1 MTKREALRM
10 IKREALRMTK
20 REALRMIKREALRLA
35 RGRDAGFFA
44 FHGIWA
50 ASLTGVKEWRWMGE
64 GPC

>member
-1 MTKREALRM
+1 
-10 IKREALRMTK
+10 MTK